1 MSTMPTQTDQ
11 KSSSGRPGEQQGQ
24 STQRN
29 EQQAQ
34 RNDQQGQS
42 SQRNEQQAQQSSQRR
57 EMARSSPRGG
67 FLQRRG
73 EYPSSFAPQDFFRA
87 NPFSLL
93 RRMTEE
99 IDRMFQDSGLGREDS
114 NGLAWSPAVEVS
126 LRDGK
131 YNIHAELP
139 GLDPKDVRI
148 EVENDALVIQGE
160 RRVEREDTQGGVQRT
175 ERQYGLF
182 YRSIPLPEGA
192 KVDQAKA
199 QFHNGVLEISIPV
212 PEQQNDRR
220 SIPIE
225 GGSEGENVRSK
236 PPQSQAA

>member
-1 MSTMPTQTDQ
+1 MSTQSDQ
-11 KSSSGRPGEQQGQ
+11 RSLSVKPGEQQ
-24 STQRN
+24 
-29 EQQAQ
+29 A
-34 RNDQQGQS
+34 QS
-42 SQRNEQQAQQSSQRR
+42 SQRKD
-57 EMARSSPRGG
+57 MARSSPRAG

-73 EYPSSFAPQDFFRA
+73 EYPFMLAPQEFVRA

-99 IDRMFQDSGLGREDS
+99 MDRVFQEVGLEREGSSGTG
-114 NGLAWSPAVEVS
+114 WSPAIEVS
-126 LRDGK
+126 QREGK

-139 GLDPKDVRI
+139 GLEPKDVKV

-160 RRVEREDTQGGVQRT
+160 RRFEQEEKEAGMQRT

-192 KVDQAKA
+192 KVEQAKA
-199 QFHNGVLEISIPV
+199 KFHNGVLEVTIPV
-212 PEQQNDRR
+212 PEQQSNRR
-220 SIPIE
+220 TIPIE
-225 GGSEGENVRSK
+225 GESISSK

>member
-1 MSTMPTQTDQ
+1 MSTQSDQ
-11 KSSSGRPGEQQGQ
+11 RSLSVKPGEQQ
-24 STQRN
+24 
-29 EQQAQ
+29 A
-34 RNDQQGQS
+34 QS
-42 SQRNEQQAQQSSQRR
+42 SQRKD
-57 EMARSSPRGG
+57 MARSSPRAG

-73 EYPSSFAPQDFFRA
+73 EYPFMLAPQEFFRA

-99 IDRMFQDSGLGREDS
+99 MDRVFQEVGLEREGSSGTG
-114 NGLAWSPAVEVS
+114 WSPAIEVS
-126 LRDGK
+126 QREGK

-139 GLDPKDVRI
+139 GLEPKDVKV

-160 RRVEREDTQGGVQRT
+160 RRFEQEEKEAGMQRT

-192 KVDQAKA
+192 KVEQAKA
-199 QFHNGVLEISIPV
+199 KFHNGVLEVTIPV
-212 PEQQNDRR
+212 SEQQSNRR
-220 SIPIE
+220 TIPIE
-225 GGSEGENVRSK
+225 GESISSK

>member
-11 KSSSGRPGEQQGQ
+11 RSSSGRPGEQQGQ

-34 RNDQQGQS
+34 RNEQQGQ
-42 SQRNEQQAQQSSQRR
+42 QSTQRR
-57 EMARSSPRGG
+57 ELARSSPRSAY
-67 FLQRRG
+67 LQRRG
-73 EYPSSFAPQDFFRA
+73 GYPSSLAPQDFLRA
-87 NPFSLL
+87 SPFSLM
-93 RRMTEE
+93 RRMAEE
-99 IDRMFQDSGLGREDS
+99 MDRMFQESGLEREGS
-114 NGLAWSPAVEVS
+114 SGMGWSPAVEVS

-131 YNIHAELP
+131 YNVHAELP

-148 EVENDALVIQGE
+148 DVEDDALVIQGE
-160 RRVEREDTQGGVQRT
+160 RRVEREDNQGGVQRS

-199 QFHNGVLEISIPV
+199 QFRNGVLEVTIPV
-212 PEQQNDRR
+212 AEQESNRR

-225 GGSEGENVRSK
+225 GASQGENVPSK

>member
-1 MSTMPTQTDQ
+1 MATQTDQ
-11 KSSSGRPGEQQGQ
+11 RSLTTRP
-24 STQRN
+24 N

-34 RNDQQGQS
+34 P
-42 SQRNEQQAQQSSQRR
+42 SQRR
-57 EMARSSPRGG
+57 DMARSSPRSG

-73 EYPSSFAPQDFFRA
+73 EYPFGLAPNDLFRA

-99 IDRMFQDSGLGREDS
+99 MDRVFQEVGLEREGS
-114 NGLAWSPAVEVS
+114 NGIGWSPAIEVS

-131 YNIHAELP
+131 YNVRAELP
-139 GLDPKDVRI
+139 GLEPKDVKI
-148 EVENDALVIQGE
+148 NVENDALVIQGE
-160 RRVEREDTQGGVQRT
+160 RRFEQEENEGGMQRT

-192 KVDQAKA
+192 KLDQAKA
-199 QFHNGVLEISIPV
+199 KFRNGVLEVTLPV
-212 PEQQNDRR
+212 QEQQSNQR

-225 GGSEGENVRSK
+225 AEGGSSAEASSSK